1 VSMLAGHLGI
11 TVTVTDGDGDHAVSN
26 VVDVSTKI
34 TFDDDGPT
42 VVAKTNLVFSN
53 STSSGTGIYQY
64 SIGADGNTFADAT
77 HSDFAPITLTGSVGA
92 TNISNTTVVWSSE
105 TASTGTFLVGF
116 DYLSGGATV
125 HETGTLTF
133 DKVAGTYSVTL
144 DAPIQSITIVTTS
157 GQNTVFHGY
166 DANSNTPDNAGP
178 AAVSVAQLTPNF
190 FVQFTG
196 YHETG
201 GGGGVSLS
209 AGLTNPGNTSYVNGE
224 QFFAAAT
231 DVTVNTS
238 QLGVASNT
246 IQGGEVLN
254 LHFATSDT
262 HGVTPTNAQTAGADG
277 IFLIFDNVGATEDLV
292 INVDLRAAGLDG
304 VFGTVDDTFLTKA
317 IVVANTDIYKTNDP
331 ALAALGI
338 SLGNKQGAVV
348 IESNDYNAG
357 GEHYQLV
364 GAQVL
369 TSTEGISGTGI
380 DLNSATGAGGASTGT
395 EAFGAI
401 TTDTDV
407 FKIVT
412 AGFITTN
419 TTTQD
424 ANLQFD
430 VTNVDGDGDKTASQT
445 LNVTVEGSTTFVG
458 TTSAD
463 VIYGATGNDSL
474 TGNGGNDIFVLQ
486 ASGGGIDTIADLNVS
501 GIDEIVVN
509 IASQTLSISNAALID
524 AATQF
529 NSGSGAPT
537 SGGPAW
543 AENPGGGDKFYYDTT
558 NHNVWYS
565 AGGTGADQVQLAHL
579 STGVPAADV
588 AAAIHVA

>member
-1 VSMLAGHLGI
+1 
-11 TVTVTDGDGDHAVSN
+11 
-26 VVDVSTKI
+26 
-34 TFDDDGPT
+34 
-42 VVAKTNLVFSN
+42 
-53 STSSGTGIYQY
+53 
-64 SIGADGNTFADAT
+64 
-77 HSDFAPITLTGSVGA
+77 
-92 TNISNTTVVWSSE
+92 
-105 TASTGTFLVGF
+105 
-116 DYLSGGATV
+116 
-125 HETGTLTF
+125 
-133 DKVAGTYSVTL
+133 
-144 DAPIQSITIVTTS
+144 
-157 GQNTVFHGY
+157 
-166 DANSNTPDNAGP
+166 
-178 AAVSVAQLTPNF
+178 
-190 FVQFTG
+190 
-196 YHETG
+196 
-201 GGGGVSLS
+201 
-209 AGLTNPGNTSYVNGE
+209 
-224 QFFAAAT
+224 
-231 DVTVNTS
+231 
-238 QLGVASNT
+238 
-246 IQGGEVLN
+246 
-254 LHFATSDT
+254 
-262 HGVTPTNAQTAGADG
+262 
-277 IFLIFDNVGATEDLV
+277 
-292 INVDLRAAGLDG
+292 
-304 VFGTVDDTFLTKA
+304 VDDTFLTKA
-317 IVVANTDIYKTNDP
+317 IVVDNTDIYKTNDP